1 VEVDVDAGRG
11 GGSSLTLICA
21 LDETVSVLP
30 DHSGELRVL
39 SSSASVFIG
48 GKQKEEKEAKRTFCP
63 IGQTTPILSIA
74 SHAQS
79 TYAIRSS

>member
-1 VEVDVDAGRG
+1 VEVDVDAGGG
-11 GGSSLTLICA
+11 GGSGLTLVRA
-21 LDETVSVLP
+21 LYEAVTILS